1 VQQAV
6 QMKRGQFDEE
16 KFQPII
22 FQKDRLVVSHSCI
35 FNAEHQ
41 FVNLLFF
48 FSENLHLSAGPV
60 FGWIVLALSLKQ

>member
-22 FQKDRLVVSHSCI
+22 FQKDRLVVSDSCI
-35 FNAEHQ
+35 FNAEHKI
-41 FVNLLFF
+41 VNLLFF
-48 FSENLHLSAGPV
+48 FSEN
-60 FGWIVLALSLKQ
+60 